1 MSPFIR
7 SAGYDSYI
15 DYEESI
21 ADPATGIAIFD
32 PANIKGVFAEYDP
45 SGVPEGYEYA
55 DDIMYSRNSTNITPY
70 LKGIEEAP
78 ELPKTRGKI
87 LKRDVGLYLQERSLE
102 KLKGVPRDL
111 SIAGDRQAIANDLAT
126 EAIYE
131 FEKLGNAVGWYDQTV
146 AEMISMMALK
156 HPEILKDRGARTALF
171 VSLAITSQEMAVPK
185 NLRLAAKAYAHF
197 SKTGRFPLIGKAS
210 L

>member
-55 DDIMYSRNSTNITPY
+55 NDIMYSRNSTNITPY

-87 LKRDVGLYLQERSLE
+87 LKETLVFIC
-102 KLKGVPRDL
+102 KKGR
-111 SIAGDRQAIANDLAT
+111 
-126 EAIYE
+126 
-131 FEKLGNAVGWYDQTV
+131 
-146 AEMISMMALK
+146 
-156 HPEILKDRGARTALF
+156 
-171 VSLAITSQEMAVPK
+171 
-185 NLRLAAKAYAHF
+185 
-197 SKTGRFPLIGKAS
+197 
-210 L
+210 